1 MAVKED
7 DEYRL
12 FSFIMR
18 ADAHHRVT
26 EDGNDCD
33 QIELLMGSLRLSEK
47 MSRGARFFTSF
58 RRIGTVTIDV
68 CSVASS

>member
-1 MAVKED
+1 MMAVKED

-26 EDGNDCD
+26 EEDGNDCD
-33 QIELLMGSLRLSEK
+33 QIELLMGSPLRLSGK
-47 MSRGARFFTSF
+47 RSRGAVFFF
-58 RRIGTVTIDV
+58 FQRIYMY
-68 CSVASS
+68 CYH